1 MSHRADR
8 RSAYPSGFRNHLL
21 RSRGDGA
28 AHYTTAPVK
37 RWSAMLMSAVSMV
50 LVSCALEHSSDAAPA
65 TAEEKILLTP
75 DALSWRPIPREW
87 VEGARP
93 PGFKGGSE
101 VAILQGDPSQQG
113 RPYVIRFRSPP
124 GSQLPPIWASDDE
137 SLTVLSGTLCLG
149 VGTKFDETACQ
160 DLPAGSFVFL
170 PKGVPHFAIN
180 KGDVVQV
187 HGTGPLKLHWVE
199 ATGSR
204 G

>member
-21 RSRGDGA
+21 HSRGDGA

-137 SLTVLSGTLCLG
+137 SLRSSPVHCALVWVQSSMRLPVRTFPQVRSCSYRRACPTSQSIRGMSCKFTAPVL
-149 VGTKFDETACQ
+149 
-160 DLPAGSFVFL
+160 
-170 PKGVPHFAIN
+170 
-180 KGDVVQV
+180 
-187 HGTGPLKLHWVE
+187 
-199 ATGSR
+199 
-204 G
+204 